1 MTRPNGDITGGRRPP
16 ARRRDQRSDCN
27 GIGFMEEH
35 DKPRSAC
42 VDRKLSL
49 LDPELEVSIE
59 RPVSDAGRRA
69 EFVAMSNDE
78 DPPVA
83 EQQVATDHRD
93 VALDAL
99 ARFEDREDG
108 VTDADRQ
115 VVTRLSQWRLVQ
127 FGVPRCALRQ

>member
-1 MTRPNGDITGGRRPP
+1 
-16 ARRRDQRSDCN
+16 
-27 GIGFMEEH
+27 MEEH

-127 FGVPRCALRQ
+127 FGVPRCALPPIVDNRRNLGMADSNLLTNAPPQRRPAKR

>member
-1 MTRPNGDITGGRRPP
+1 
-16 ARRRDQRSDCN
+16 
-27 GIGFMEEH
+27 MEEH

-59 RPVSDAGRRA
+59 HPVSDAGRRA

-78 DPPVA
+78 HPPVA

-127 FGVPRCALRQ
+127 FGVPRCALPPMVDNRRNLGMADSNLLTNAPPQRRPAKR